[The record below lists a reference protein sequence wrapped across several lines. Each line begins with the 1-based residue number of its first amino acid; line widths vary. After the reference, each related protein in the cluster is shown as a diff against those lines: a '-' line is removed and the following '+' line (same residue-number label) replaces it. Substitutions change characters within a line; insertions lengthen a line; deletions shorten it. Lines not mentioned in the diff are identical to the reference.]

1 MMRLSQNLYAETML
15 RTLGGAAGT
24 ATAGRAALLDSLA
37 RWGIEPSTVSIADGS
52 GLSRYNL
59 ITCEALV
66 TVLARMYADERLRG
80 AFEASL
86 PVAGRDGTL
95 GDRMRGT
102 PAEGNARAKTGGM
115 SGVRGL
121 TGYVRSAVG
130 EPLAFAVLVNNFT
143 TPAEDVERAIDGIV
157 IRLATHK
164 GH

>member
-1 MMRLSQNLYAETML
+1 
-15 RTLGGAAGT
+15 
-24 ATAGRAALLDSLA
+24 
-37 RWGIEPSTVSIADGS
+37 
-52 GLSRYNL
+52 
-59 ITCEALV
+59 
-66 TVLARMYADERLRG
+66 
-80 AFEASL
+80 
-86 PVAGRDGTL
+86 
-95 GDRMRGT
+95 
-102 PAEGNARAKTGGM
+102 M